1 MQFSMHC
8 YLNVAAPNM
17 RCGITLLHVMS
28 GVGSMLVRALVTE
41 YPTCRFVH
49 NFSPRHIMHPW

>member
-1 MQFSMHC
+1 MQFAMHC

-28 GVGSMLVRALVTE
+28 GVGSMLVAMQGAGHRM
-41 YPTCRFVH
+41 PD
-49 NFSPRHIMHPW
+49 M